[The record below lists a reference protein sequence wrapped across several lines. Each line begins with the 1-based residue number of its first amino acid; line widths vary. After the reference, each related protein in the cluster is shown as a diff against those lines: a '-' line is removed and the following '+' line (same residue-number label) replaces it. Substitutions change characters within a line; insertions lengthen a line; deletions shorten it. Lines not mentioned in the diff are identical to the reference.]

1 MAVAGVASADDNA
14 VSALFKSTKNE
25 HRIYTAGAGNAD
37 DLYIS
42 GVSKSR
48 ASRKVRTRI
57 AAPVAAKSNY
67 LGFEFVIYRHIAST
81 SDKICLLEKP

>member
-42 GVSKSR
+42 GVSKS
-48 ASRKVRTRI
+48 
-57 AAPVAAKSNY
+57 
-67 LGFEFVIYRHIAST
+67 
-81 SDKICLLEKP
+81 